1 MVVVAEIVDVMVDV
15 EACGELIGVNQVCVV
30 VDVEASG

>member
-1 MVVVAEIVDVMVDV
+1 MVVVEIVDVMVDV

-30 VDVEASG
+30 VDAGASG

>member
-1 MVVVAEIVDVMVDV
+1 MVVVEIVDVMVDV

-30 VDVEASG
+30 VAVEASG

>member
-1 MVVVAEIVDVMVDV
+1 MVVEIVDVMVDV

-30 VDVEASG
+30 VVASG